1 MQKCYNIMI
10 TGTVQDIGF
19 RALIEDIARLY
30 ELKVF
35 TFNDV
40 DGSVKMVCGGENGV
54 ITDFLKE
61 INSRGTERGVVI
73 HDITHAEIPFQIYL
87 PHRFS
92 RLYTDDLADIGR
104 KLDKG
109 NEILGHISYDTSELP
124 GISKG
129 IEGLN
134 SKFDSFSTKFD
145 SYIIEQKEH
154 NQWMKGHL
162 LKMDEHNKRMDEHNK
177 RMDEHNKRMDEHNQR
192 LEKILLKLAD

>member
-10 TGTVQDIGF
+10 TGMVQDIGF
-19 RALIEDIARLY
+19 RALIEDIAKLY
-30 ELKVF
+30 ELRGF

-54 ITDFLKE
+54 ITDFLE
-61 INSRGTERGVVI
+61 QIDARGTERGVVI
-73 HDITHAEIPFQIYL
+73 HDITSEEIPFQIYL
-87 PHRFS
+87 PHGFS
-92 RLYTDDLADIGR
+92 RLYTDDLADISR

-109 NEILGHISYDTSELP
+109 NEILEHISNDTSELP

-154 NQWMKGHL
+154 NQ
-162 LKMDEHNKRMDEHNK
+162 

>member
-10 TGTVQDIGF
+10 TGMVQDIGF
-19 RALIEDIARLY
+19 RALIENAARLY
-30 ELKVF
+30 ELRGF

-54 ITDFLKE
+54 IADFLEE
-61 INSRGTERGVVI
+61 INARGTERGIVI
-73 HDITHAEIPFQIYL
+73 HEITSEEIPYQIYL
-87 PHRFS
+87 PHGFS
-92 RLYTDDLADIGR
+92 RLYNDDLADISR

-109 NEILGHISYDTSELP
+109 NEILGHISNDTSELP
-124 GISKG
+124 DISKG

-134 SKFDSFSTKFD
+134 SKFD

-162 LKMDEHNKRMDEHNK
+162 LKMDEHNKRMDERNK
-177 RMDEHNKRMDEHNQR
+177 RLDEHNQR

>member
-1 MQKCYNIMI
+1 MGLYMQKCYNIMI
-10 TGTVQDIGF
+10 TGMVQDIGF
-19 RALIEDIARLY
+19 RALIENIARLY
-30 ELKVF
+30 ELKGY

-40 DGSVKMVCGGENGV
+40 DGSVKMVCGGDNGV
-54 ITDFLKE
+54 IADFLGDIK
-61 INSRGTERGVVI
+61 SRGTKKGVVI
-73 HDITHAEIPFQIYL
+73 HDITSEEIPIQIYL
-87 PHRFS
+87 PHEFS
-92 RLYTDDLADIGR
+92 RLYTDDLADISR

-109 NEILGHISYDTSELP
+109 NEILGHISNDTSELP

-154 NQWMKGHL
+154 NQ
-162 LKMDEHNKRMDEHNK
+162 
-177 RMDEHNKRMDEHNQR
+177 RMDEHNQR

>member
-10 TGTVQDIGF
+10 TGMVQDIGF

-30 ELKVF
+30 ELRGF

-54 ITDFLKE
+54 IADFLEE

-73 HDITHAEIPFQIYL
+73 HEITSEEIPFQIYL
-87 PHRFS
+87 PHGFS

-109 NEILGHISYDTSELP
+109 NEILEHISNDTSELP

-154 NQWMKGHL
+154 NQ
-162 LKMDEHNKRMDEHNK
+162 
-177 RMDEHNKRMDEHNQR
+177 R

>member
-10 TGTVQDIGF
+10 TGTLQDIGF
-19 RALIEDIARLY
+19 MALIEDIARLY
-30 ELKVF
+30 ELKGF

-40 DGSVKMVCGGENGV
+40 DGSVKMVCGGGNGV
-54 ITDFLKE
+54 IADFLEE

-73 HDITHAEIPFQIYL
+73 HDITREEIPFQIYL
-87 PHRFS
+87 PHGFS

-109 NEILGHISYDTSELP
+109 IEILGHISNDTSELP

-145 SYIIEQKEH
+145 SSIIEQKEH

-162 LKMDEHNKRMDEHNK
+162 LKMDEHNKRMEEHNQSIDK
-177 RMDEHNKRMDEHNQR
+177 YNKRLDEHNQR

>member
-19 RALIEDIARLY
+19 RALIEDIAKLY
-30 ELKVF
+30 ELRGF
-35 TFNDV
+35 TFNDL

-54 ITDFLKE
+54 IADFLGDIK
-61 INSRGTERGVVI
+61 SRGTERGVVI
-73 HDITHAEIPFQIYL
+73 HEITHEEIPFQIYL
-87 PHRFS
+87 PHGFS

-154 NQWMKGHL
+154 NQRIDEYNKRL
-162 LKMDEHNKRMDEHNK
+162 DEHNKRMEERNK
-177 RMDEHNKRMDEHNQR
+177 RLDEHNQR
-192 LEKILLKLAD
+192 LEKILQKLAD

>member
-10 TGTVQDIGF
+10 TGMVQNIGF
-19 RALIEDIARLY
+19 RALIENIAGLY
-30 ELKVF
+30 ELQVF

-40 DGSVKMVCGGENGV
+40 DGSVKMVCGGDNGV
-54 ITDFLKE
+54 IADFLEDIK
-61 INSRGTERGVVI
+61 SRGTKKGVVI
-73 HDITHAEIPFQIYL
+73 HDITREEIPFQIYL
-87 PHRFS
+87 PHGFS
-92 RLYTDDLADIGR
+92 RLYTDDLADIGS

-109 NEILGHISYDTSELP
+109 VEILEHISNDTSELP
-124 GISKG
+124 DISKG

-134 SKFDSFSTKFD
+134 SKFDSFTTRFD

-162 LKMDEHNKRMDEHNK
+162 LKMDEHNKRMDEHN
-177 RMDEHNKRMDEHNQR
+177 QR

>member
-1 MQKCYNIMI
+1 MIEKVQTPAVWLNLILFGYMGLCMQKCYNIMI

-30 ELKVF
+30 ELRGF

-40 DGSVKMVCGGENGV
+40 DDSVKMVCGGENGV
-54 ITDFLKE
+54 IADFLKE

-73 HDITHAEIPFQIYL
+73 HDITSEEIPFQIYL
-87 PHRFS
+87 PHGFS

-109 NEILGHISYDTSELP
+109 NEILGHISNDTSELP

-154 NQWMKGHL
+154 NQ
-162 LKMDEHNKRMDEHNK
+162 
-177 RMDEHNKRMDEHNQR
+177 RMDEHNQR
-192 LEKILLKLAD
+192 LEKILQKLAD